1 MDGYVII
8 GTELDTKQL
17 EQDLKNAKKELSQ
30 FQKEEERLLKEKGK
44 VELQL
49 SAYDEEKAKIKANTD
64 EMMKKAETEAQVTNL
79 LNMESI
85 ELDELTQKYSKQF
98 TSLDGI
104 NDKLKNNQLQQGLIN
119 GKIDEANSKLMRAKG
134 YENVKNQLGK
144 ISDKT
149 SDVVRKIGRWG
160 LAIFSV
166 RSAYM
171 FIRQLSGTLAQ
182 YDTQYGVNLEYIRYL
197 LAQAI
202 APVLQFLVSLAY
214 KLLSY
219 INAIAHAWFG
229 VNLFSN
235 ASVKNFSKMAG
246 SAKSIEKS
254 LQNAGFDE
262 MNVLTNTSNAG
273 GGAGGGT
280 GGVTPSLGIEQMEKP
295 KWLDEITAG
304 LAGLLGIITAIKL
317 GVKGIKALGIGL
329 MISGIVYAISSLLK
343 YLKDGTWKNFG
354 KIIQG
359 IGVVLIGLGAII
371 GSVPVAV
378 AGAIVLIVGT
388 ITKYWQQ
395 IKTFLQK
402 GIDWLTSKTDWVRE
416 NFGIVGEFIYNRIVS
431 TLQAILN
438 WFDNAFTRIK
448 GVFDGFITFFKGV
461 FSGNWQQ
468 AWEGIKQIFS
478 SVWDFIK
485 NSFSIFGNWVYSI
498 LIQPLINMFTGLWHG
513 LVIGATW
520 AWEGIK
526 TVFSTVVDFFRTI
539 FTNAWTAVKNVFSVG
554 GKIFDGIKE
563 GIVTAFKAIVNAIID
578 GINRVVS
585 IPFNGINNVL
595 NGLRNVNILGL
606 KPFEWV
612 YTISVPQIPRLAVG
626 GIVNMPRQR
635 NISRRSNDR
644 RTRSGRCNSINR

>member
-64 EMMKKAETEAQVTNL
+64 EMLKKAETEEQVTNL

-98 TSLDGI
+98 TAIDGI

-119 GKIDEANSKLMRAKG
+119 GKIDEANNKLMKAKG

-149 SDVVRKIGRWG
+149 SDVVKKIGKWA

-182 YDTQYGVNLEYIRYL
+182 YDAQYGANLEYIRYL

-219 INAIAHAWFG
+219 INAIAQAWFG

-235 ASVKNFSKMAG
+235 ASVKNFNKMAG

-262 MNVLTNTSNAG
+262 MNVLSDTSSSGGGAG
-273 GGAGGGT
+273 GGAGGAL
-280 GGVTPSLGIEQMEKP
+280 PSLGIQQMEIPNWMNKLP
-295 KWLDEITAG
+295 SILNG
-304 LAGLLGIITAIKL
+304 VLAMILAIKF
-317 GVKGIKALGIGL
+317 GIKGIKAIGIG
-329 MISGIVYAISSLLK
+329 
-343 YLKDGTWKNFG
+343 
-354 KIIQG
+354 
-359 IGVVLIGLGAII
+359 
-371 GSVPVAV
+371 VAV
-378 AGAIVLIVGT
+378 AGFIELIKDIIEFIKDPSWEGFIKIIGDIAIVVGGLISALTGKWWGLLIALVGA
-388 ITKYWQQ
+388 I
-395 IKTFLQK
+395 IKLVVENWDKIKEVLGKIGDWIYSKVIKPVGDFFVNLWNGAK
-402 GIDWLTSKTDWVRE
+402 EKAID
-416 NFGIVGEFIYNRIVS
+416 F
-431 TLQAILN
+431 
-438 WFDNAFTRIK
+438 
-448 GVFDGFITFFKGV
+448 
-461 FSGNWQQ
+461 
-468 AWEGIKQIFS
+468 WEGTK
-478 SVWDFIK
+478 
-485 NSFSIFGNWVYSI
+485 
-498 LIQPLINMFTGLWHG
+498 
-513 LVIGATW
+513 A
-520 AWEGIK
+520 
-526 TVFSTVVDFFRTI
+526 VFSTIGDWIYEKVIKPVGDFFSNMWNGFKEQAISAWDAIKSVFDTVVDYFKTI
-539 FTNAWTAVKNVFSVG
+539 FTNAWTAVKNVFSTG

-563 GIVTAFKAIVNAIID
+563 GIVTAFKAIVNAIIN
-578 GINRVVS
+578 GINKVVS
-585 IPFNGINNVL
+585 IPFNAINGIL
-595 NGLRNVNILGL
+595 NGIRGVNILGA
-606 KPFEWV
+606 KPFEWIH
-612 YTISVPQIPRLAVG
+612 TINVPQIPRLAVG
-626 GIVNMPRQR
+626 GIVNMPRKR
-635 NISRRSNDR
+635 NISRRCNDR
-644 RTRSGRCNSINR
+644 RTRCRTV

>member
-49 SAYDEEKAKIKANTD
+49 SAYDEEKAKIKANTN
-64 EMMKKAETEAQVTNL
+64 EMMKKAETETQVTNL

-98 TSLDGI
+98 TAIDGI

-119 GKIDEANSKLMRAKG
+119 GKIDEANNKFMKAKG

-149 SDVVRKIGRWG
+149 SDVVRKIGKWA
-160 LAIFSV
+160 LAIFSI

-171 FIRQLSGTLAQ
+171 FIRQLSSTLAQ
-182 YDTQYGVNLEYIRYL
+182 YDTQYGANLEYIRYL

-219 INAIAHAWFG
+219 INAIAQAWFG

-235 ASVKNFSKMAG
+235 ASVKNFNKMAG

-262 MNVLTNTSNAG
+262 MNVLTDTSSAG
-273 GGAGGGT
+273 GGAGGAL
-280 GGVTPSLGIEQMEKP
+280 PSLGIEKMKKP
-295 KWLDEITAG
+295 KWLDEVTAG
-304 LAGLLGIITAIKL
+304 LAGLIGIITAIRL

-329 MISGIVYAISSLLK
+329 MISGIVYTISSLLQ
-343 YLKDGTWKNFG
+343 YLKDGGWENFG

-359 IGVVLIGLGAII
+359 VGIAIVGLGAII

-388 ITKYWQQ
+388 ITKYWEQ
-395 IKTFLQK
+395 IKGFLQG
-402 GIDWLTSKTDWVRE
+402 GIDWLISKVDWVRDQ
-416 NFGIVGEFIYNRIVS
+416 FGIVGETIYTIFIS
-431 TLQAILN
+431 LLQGTLNIFN
-438 WFDNAFTRIK
+438 SIFTTIK
-448 GVFDGFITFFKGV
+448 GVFDGLIDFIAGV
-461 FSGNWQQ
+461 FTGNWAR
-468 AWEGIKQIFS
+468 AWEGIKNIFG
-478 SVWDFIK
+478 SVW
-485 NSFSIFGNWVYSI
+485 N
-498 LIQPLINMFTGLWHG
+498 
-513 LVIGATW
+513 
-520 AWEGIK
+520 GI
-526 TVFSTVVDFFRTI
+526 S
-539 FTNAWTAVKNVFSVG
+539 
-554 GKIFDGIKE
+554 
-563 GIVTAFKAIVNAIID
+563 GIVTSVFNHIKNTLNSLVNLVKIVVNTIWNTIKGIINL
-578 GINRVVS
+578 IT
-585 IPFNGINNVL
+585 NGINVL
-595 NGLRNVNILGL
+595 IRGMNKVSFKAPDWVPRCRWKVMGYKYSRNT
-606 KPFEWV
+606 K
-612 YTISVPQIPRLAVG
+612 IS
-626 GIVNMPRQR
+626 
-635 NISRRSNDR
+635 SRWYSKYA
-644 RTRSGRCNSINR
+644 TEEELIMVVQ

>member
-85 ELDELTQKYSKQF
+85 ELDELSQKYSKQF
-98 TSLDGI
+98 SAIDGI

-144 ISDKT
+144 INDKT
-149 SDVVRKIGRWG
+149 SDVVKKIGKWA

-171 FIRQLSGTLAQ
+171 FIRQLSSTLAQ
-182 YDTQYGVNLEYIRYL
+182 YDTQYGANLEYIRYL

-219 INAIAHAWFG
+219 INAIAQAWFG
-229 VNLFSN
+229 INLFGN
-235 ASVKNFSKMAG
+235 ASVKNFNKMAG

-262 MNVLTNTSNAG
+262 MNVLTDTSSSG
-273 GGAGGGT
+273 GGAGGA
-280 GGVTPSLGIEQMEKP
+280 VPSLGIEQMEKP
-295 KWLDEITAG
+295 KWLDELTAG
-304 LAGLLGIITAIKL
+304 LLGLVGIITAIKL
-317 GVKGIKALGIGL
+317 GITGIKALGIGL
-329 MISGIVYAISSLLK
+329 MISGIVYSILSLLQ
-343 YLKDGTWKNFG
+343 YLKDGSWENFG

-359 IGVVLIGLGAII
+359 VGVAIIGLGAII

-388 ITKYWQQ
+388 IVKYWEQ
-395 IKTFLQK
+395 IKSFLQG
-402 GIDWLTSKTDWVRE
+402 GIDWLSSKTDWVRE
-416 NFGIVGEFIYNRIVS
+416 NFGAVGEFLYNLFVGA
-431 TLQAILN
+431 LQAILN
-438 WFDNAFTRIK
+438 MFDALFKGIK
-448 GVFDGFITFFKGV
+448 GIFDGFINFFKGV
-461 FSGNWQQ
+461 FTGNWEQAWEGLKQ
-468 AWEGIKQIFS
+468 IFTSIWSIIEGIIGAFADFVSTKVVDPVINLFIKLWDTLKNGAKNAWEGIKS
-478 SVWDFIK
+478 
-485 NSFSIFGNWVYSI
+485 
-498 LIQPLINMFTGLWHG
+498 
-513 LVIGATW
+513 
-520 AWEGIK
+520 
-526 TVFSTVVDFFRTI
+526 VFSTVVNFFKTT
-539 FTNAWTAVKNVFSVG
+539 FTNAWTAVKNVFSIG
-554 GKIFDGIKE
+554 GKIFTGIKD
-563 GIVTAFKAIVNAIID
+563 GIVTAFKSIVNAIIG
-578 GINRVVS
+578 GINKVIS
-585 IPFNGINNVL
+585 IPFNAINGVL
-595 NGLRNVNILGL
+595 NGIRNINILGVQ
-606 KPFEWV
+606 PFTW
-612 YTISVPQIPRLAVG
+612 IGSINVPQIPYLKTG
-626 GIVNMPRQR
+626 GIINMPRKR
-635 NISRRSNDR
+635 NLFRWCNDR
-644 RTRSGRCNSINR
+644 RKWSRRCNSINR

>member
-64 EMMKKAETEAQVTNL
+64 EMMKKAETETQVTNL

-104 NDKLKNNQLQQGLIN
+104 NNKLKDNQLQQGLIN
-119 GKIDEANSKLMRAKG
+119 GKIDEANSKLMKAKG

-182 YDTQYGVNLEYIRYL
+182 YDTQYGANLEYIRYL

-219 INAIAHAWFG
+219 INAIAQAWFG

-235 ASVKNFSKMAG
+235 ASVKNFNKMAG

-262 MNVLTNTSNAG
+262 MDVLTDTSSAG
-273 GGAGGGT
+273 GGVGGA
-280 GGVTPSLGIEQMEKP
+280 TPSLGIEKVETP
-295 KWLDEITAG
+295 KWIDEITAL
-304 LAGLLGIITAIKL
+304 LAGLVGIITAIRL

-371 GSVPVAV
+371 GSIPVAV

-395 IKTFLQK
+395 IKKFLQD
-402 GIDWLTSKTDWVRE
+402 GIDWLFAQVDWVKD
-416 NFGIVGEFIYNRIVS
+416 NFGIVGEFIYKAIIN

-438 WFDNAFTRIK
+438 MFDNLFTSVKKI
-448 GVFDGFITFFKGV
+448 FDGFITFFKGV
-461 FSGNWQQ
+461 FTRNWEQ

-595 NGLRNVNILGL
+595 NGLRNVNIFGL

-612 YTISVPQIPRLAVG
+612 HTISVPRIPRLAVG

-644 RTRSGRCNSINR
+644 RTRSGRRNSINR

>member
-8 GTELDTKQL
+8 RTELDTKQL

-64 EMMKKAETEAQVTNL
+64 EMMKKAETETQVTNL

-104 NDKLKNNQLQQGLIN
+104 NNKLKDNQLQQGLIN
-119 GKIDEANSKLMRAKG
+119 GKIDEANSKLMKAKG

-182 YDTQYGVNLEYIRYL
+182 YDTQYGANLEYIRYL

-219 INAIAHAWFG
+219 INAIAQAWFG

-235 ASVKNFSKMAG
+235 ASVKNFNKMAG

-262 MNVLTNTSNAG
+262 MDVLTDTSSAG
-273 GGAGGGT
+273 GGVGGA
-280 GGVTPSLGIEQMEKP
+280 TPSLGIEKVETP
-295 KWLDEITAG
+295 KWIDEITAL
-304 LAGLLGIITAIKL
+304 LAGLVGIITAIRL

-371 GSVPVAV
+371 GSIPVAV

-395 IKTFLQK
+395 IKKFLQD
-402 GIDWLTSKTDWVRE
+402 GIDWLFAQVDWVKD
-416 NFGIVGEFIYNRIVS
+416 NFGIVGEFIYKAIIN

-438 WFDNAFTRIK
+438 MFDNLFTSVKKI
-448 GVFDGFITFFKGV
+448 FDGFITFFKGV
-461 FSGNWQQ
+461 FTRNWEQ

-595 NGLRNVNILGL
+595 NGLRNVNIFGL

-612 YTISVPQIPRLAVG
+612 HTISVPRIPRLAVG

-644 RTRSGRCNSINR
+644 RTRSGRRNSINR

>member
-64 EMMKKAETEAQVTNL
+64 EMMKKAETETQVTNL

-104 NDKLKNNQLQQGLIN
+104 NNKLKDNQLQQGLIN
-119 GKIDEANSKLMRAKG
+119 GKIDEANSKLMKAKG

-182 YDTQYGVNLEYIRYL
+182 YDTQYGANLEYIRYL

-219 INAIAHAWFG
+219 INAIAQAWFG

-235 ASVKNFSKMAG
+235 ASVKNFNKMAG

-262 MNVLTNTSNAG
+262 MDVLTDTSSAG
-273 GGAGGGT
+273 GGVGGA
-280 GGVTPSLGIEQMEKP
+280 TPSLGIEKVETP
-295 KWLDEITAG
+295 KWIDEITAL
-304 LAGLLGIITAIKL
+304 LAGLVGIITAIRL

-371 GSVPVAV
+371 RSIPVAV

-395 IKTFLQK
+395 IKKFLQD
-402 GIDWLTSKTDWVRE
+402 GIDWLFAQVDWVKD
-416 NFGIVGEFIYNRIVS
+416 NFGIVGEFIYKAIIN

-438 WFDNAFTRIK
+438 MFDNLFTSVKKI
-448 GVFDGFITFFKGV
+448 FDGFITFFKGV
-461 FSGNWQQ
+461 FTRNWEQ

-595 NGLRNVNILGL
+595 NGLRNVNIFGL

-612 YTISVPQIPRLAVG
+612 HTISVPRIPRLAVG

-644 RTRSGRCNSINR
+644 RTRSGRRNSINR

>member
-64 EMMKKAETEAQVTNL
+64 EMMKKAETETQVTNL

-104 NDKLKNNQLQQGLIN
+104 NDKLKDNQLQQGLIN
-119 GKIDEANSKLMRAKG
+119 GKIDEANTKLTQAKG
-134 YENVKNQLGK
+134 YENVKNQMGK

-149 SDVVRKIGRWG
+149 SDVIKKVGRWA

-182 YDTQYGVNLEYIRYL
+182 YDTQYGANLEYIRYL

-219 INAIAHAWFG
+219 INAIAQAWFG

-235 ASVKNFSKMAG
+235 ASVKNFNKMAG

-262 MNVLTNTSNAG
+262 MNVLTDTSSAG
-273 GGAGGGT
+273 GGAGGAL
-280 GGVTPSLGIEQMEKP
+280 PSLGIEEMEKP
-295 KWLDEITAG
+295 KWLDEVTAG
-304 LAGLLGIITAIKL
+304 LAGLAGIITAIRL
-317 GVKGIKALGIGL
+317 GVTGIKALGIGL
-329 MISGIVYAISSLLK
+329 MISGIVYAISSLLQ
-343 YLKDGTWKNFG
+343 YLKDDSWENFG

-359 IGVVLIGLGAII
+359 IGVAIIGLGAII
-371 GSVPVAV
+371 ASVPVAV

-388 ITKYWQQ
+388 ITKYWEQ
-395 IKTFLQK
+395 IKGFLQS
-402 GIDWLTSKTDWVRE
+402 GIDWLISKVDWVRD
-416 NFGIVGEFIYNRIVS
+416 NFGLVGETIYTIFTS
-431 TLQAILN
+431 LLQGILN
-438 WFDNAFTRIK
+438 IFDSIFTTIK
-448 GVFDGFITFFKGV
+448 GVFDGLIDFIAGV
-461 FSGNWQQ
+461 FTGDWTR
-468 AWEGIKQIFS
+468 AWEGIKNIFGSIWNGIKGIIS
-478 SVWDFIK
+478 SVWEFLK
-485 NSFSIFGNWVYSI
+485 SVFNS
-498 LIQPLINMFTGLWHG
+498 
-513 LVIGATW
+513 
-520 AWEGIK
+520 
-526 TVFSTVVDFFRTI
+526 
-539 FTNAWTAVKNVFSVG
+539 
-554 GKIFDGIKE
+554 
-563 GIVTAFKAIVNAIID
+563 IVNLVKGVVNTIWSII
-578 GINRVVS
+578 
-585 IPFNGINNVL
+585 
-595 NGLRNVNILGL
+595 
-606 KPFEWV
+606 K
-612 YTISVPQIPRLAVG
+612 
-626 GIVNMPRQR
+626 GIVNLIIGGINLLIRGLNKINIKIPNWVPR
-635 NISRRSNDR
+635 SRRSKLGNKYSTNTKISSR
-644 RTRSGRCNSINR
+644 WYSKYATEKELI